1 MNLFI
6 LDTNYNKI
14 GVLSNQGVNP
24 QAPYFDDLFTQ
35 ELDTSADT
43 YYFSTLATYYAQDII
58 KIGHHVVFEF
68 NNKQKMFVISSLE
81 YEHKDGMNVIG
92 VYAEG
97 AGFELLET
105 YKKDIKIE
113 QCSYSK
119 FLATVLEG
127 TNWKYQVS
135 SSLANNLQDVDYT
148 QEKNVYA
155 MLQDSMQTFQGV
167 ELEFLTDYRN
177 GAPTKTIRAYANG
190 ERGSFVGE
198 RFEYGVNVKGITKT
212 ENVSNI
218 KDEDI
223 IFYEG
228 LVNING
234 LQVEI
239 TYDVDFA
246 LKSAQIPDYNIGD
259 THYIIDNDFNPPMQI
274 KGRIGKIEISFS
286 DPTRNKMYLANF
298 KKITGSRSENTNED
312 DIKDII
318 DDVIDDIED
327 IGEHDHQRLVDGDY
341 MVYYT
346 GGIQEDSDGLKTSYI
361 NFDTYDELGVSFQI
375 NNRAGDYDWATCYL
389 QRNTPEATNSSYMND
404 ALIFTSANHLIPNVD
419 GEQLIG
425 NINNWWF
432 FSYINNMHSARS
444 FSSCYYMNFD
454 RGDLYNGAT
463 EINDSSDVTK
473 QDLLDFILDEINIY
487 SFVHEDALNEDVKMG
502 LPASDVGDYLGIL
515 SDDFIDHNSGNSCGT
530 TKVGALIAKNALDED
545 SDEGH
550 NSHVYNL
557 PSLVCALIGAFQQ
570 HVNGG
575 GGSSEEG
582 GGEGDAVFD
591 NLHVRKW
598 LTLGSDTT
606 PAGFATGIK
615 LTDNTYGTTITP
627 GSLDARNIT
636 ANNIDATTIDVDED
650 LDAQRIRVYDGGLHI
665 FSSITFSDGSV
676 LSSAKGLGGGGNDG
690 DDGNDGGSGNP
701 DLSDYAT
708 KEYVEEYVGIEVDK
722 AENYAEN
729 CVNNSHN
736 TLNGI
741 IMDKTNAL
749 DERIKKLE
757 SENDGSNPGGGGDA
771 VFDTITVNKII
782 AGDYDPNVEQT
793 GMVEFAIGLKAA
805 YISCIDSYS
814 SLTIVDHT
822 IHRHD
827 ISMYGDIHFDFDCGI
842 EFVDGSRITS
852 GGSET
857 ASDRS
862 LKENIRYIDDA
873 VMTTSDDLLEKADLY
888 DFIVNQVN
896 LCEFNY
902 IGDDSDK
909 IGFIANDYEGTK
921 VGDKIVSRNSK
932 TDTLVYNVNNLLF
945 STIGALQEEVRIR
958 DEEITTLEDRL
969 AKIEEMLGINNN

>member
-105 YKKDIKIE
+105 YKKDIEIE

-127 TNWKYQVS
+127 TNWNYQVS

-228 LVNING
+228 LVTING

-298 KKITGSRSENTNED
+298 KKITGSKSENTNED
-312 DIKDII
+312 DVKDII
-318 DDVIDDIED
+318 DDVLDDIED
-327 IGEHDHQRLVDGDY
+327 VGEHDHQRLVDGDY

-346 GGIQEDSDGLKTSYI
+346 GGVQEDSDGLKTSYI

-375 NNRAGDYDWATCYL
+375 NNRADDYDWATCYL
-389 QRNTPEATNSSYMND
+389 QRNTPAASSSSYMND
-404 ALIFTSANHLIPNVD
+404 ALIFTSANHLLPNTD
-419 GEQLIG
+419 GRQLIG

-473 QDLLDFILDEINIY
+473 QDLLDFILDEVNIY

-515 SDDFIDHNSGNSCGT
+515 SDDFINHNSDNSCST
-530 TKVGALIAKNALDED
+530 TKVGALIAKNALDGD
-545 SDEGH
+545 SDESH

-582 GGEGDAVFD
+582 GDNGGGEGDAVFD

-606 PAGFATGIK
+606 NTGYATGIK
-615 LTDNTYGTTITP
+615 LTDNAYETTIVP
-627 GSLDARNIT
+627 GSINANSINAKTIDADNVDVAVNLDAK
-636 ANNIDATTIDVDED
+636 
-650 LDAQRIRVYDGGLHI
+650 RIRVYEDGLHI

-701 DLSDYAT
+701 DLSDYVTKTFLQSMYMDSAYIRANYAT
-708 KEYVEEYVGIEVDK
+708 IGYVDGLMDEYKEYVDNAI
-722 AENYAEN
+722 A
-729 CVNNSHN
+729 NN
-736 TLNGI
+736 
-741 IMDKTNAL
+741 
-749 DERIKKLE
+749 
-757 SENDGSNPGGGGDA
+757 GGGSGGGSSSGNRVVA
-771 VFDTITVNKII
+771 NYGLFSTVELEYLRPHGTGMGYITVQ
-782 AGDYDPNVEQT
+782 GSMSVQGT
-793 GMVEFAIGLKAA
+793 VTQ
-805 YISCIDSYS
+805 S
-814 SLTIVDHT
+814 SDK
-822 IHRHD
+822 
-827 ISMYGDIHFDFDCGI
+827 
-842 EFVDGSRITS
+842 
-852 GGSET
+852 
-857 ASDRS
+857 S
-862 LKENIRYIDDA
+862 LKENIRYIDTQA
-873 VMTTSDDLLEKADLY
+873 RTSDDLLEKADLY

-896 LCEFNY
+896 LCEFNF

-921 VGDKIVSRNSK
+921 VGDKIVSRNDK
-932 TDTLVYNVNNLLF
+932 DDTLVYDMSNLLF

-958 DEEITTLEDRL
+958 DEKIAVLEDRL

>member
-105 YKKDIKIE
+105 YKKDIEIE

-127 TNWKYQVS
+127 TNWNYQVS

-228 LVNING
+228 LVTING

-298 KKITGSRSENTNED
+298 KKITGSKSENTNED
-312 DIKDII
+312 DVKDII
-318 DDVIDDIED
+318 DDVLDDIED
-327 IGEHDHQRLVDGDY
+327 VGEHDHQRLVDGDY

-346 GGIQEDSDGLKTSYI
+346 GGVQEDSDGVVTNYI
-361 NFDTYDELGVSFQI
+361 NFDTYDELGVSFQT
-375 NNRAGDYDWATCYL
+375 NNVADDFGWADCYL
-389 QRNTPEATNSSYMND
+389 YRNTPAASSSSYMND
-404 ALIFTSANHLIPNVD
+404 ALIFTSANHLIPNTD
-419 GEQLIG
+419 GKQSIG
-425 NINNWWF
+425 SEDYRWHL
-432 FSYINNMHSARS
+432 SYINNMVAIRTW
-444 FSSCYYMNFD
+444 SCTYFLPFD
-454 RGDLYNGAT
+454 SHDMTGSTQIDDSGD
-463 EINDSSDVTK
+463 ITK
-473 QDLLDFILDEINIY
+473 QDLLDFILNDVKIY
-487 SFVHEDALNEDVKMG
+487 RYMHEDVLNENNKLSV
-502 LPASDVGDYLGIL
+502 PGDSSFDFGEFLGIL
-515 SDDFIDHNSGNSCGT
+515 SEDYLDHGSGDNCSWT
-530 TKVGALIAKNALDED
+530 SKVAPLIIRNNYDED
-545 SDEGH
+545 SDDDGYIENNDVH
-550 NSHVYNL
+550 NEHIYNL

-575 GGSSEEG
+575 GGGSSGEGGDNG

-606 PAGFATGIK
+606 NTGYATGIK
-615 LTDNTYGTTITP
+615 LTDNAYETTIVP
-627 GSLDARNIT
+627 GSINANSINAKTIDADNVDVAVNLDAK
-636 ANNIDATTIDVDED
+636 
-650 LDAQRIRVYDGGLHI
+650 RIRVYEDGLHI

-701 DLSDYAT
+701 DLSDYVTKTFLQSMYMDSAYIRANYAT
-708 KEYVEEYVGIEVDK
+708 IGYVDGLMDEYKEYVDNAI
-722 AENYAEN
+722 A
-729 CVNNSHN
+729 NN
-736 TLNGI
+736 
-741 IMDKTNAL
+741 
-749 DERIKKLE
+749 
-757 SENDGSNPGGGGDA
+757 GGG
-771 VFDTITVNKII
+771 
-782 AGDYDPNVEQT
+782 
-793 GMVEFAIGLKAA
+793 
-805 YISCIDSYS
+805 
-814 SLTIVDHT
+814 
-822 IHRHD
+822 
-827 ISMYGDIHFDFDCGI
+827 
-842 EFVDGSRITS
+842 S
-852 GGSET
+852 GGGSSSGNQVVAGYGLFSTVELEYLRPHET
-857 ASDRS
+857 GIGYIIVQGSMSVQGTVTQSSDKS
-862 LKENIRYIDDA
+862 LKENIRYIDTQA
-873 VMTTSDDLLEKADLY
+873 RTSDDLLEKADLY

-896 LCEFNY
+896 LCEFNF

-921 VGDKIVSRNSK
+921 VGDKIVSRNDK
-932 TDTLVYNVNNLLF
+932 DDTLVYDMSNLLF

-958 DEEITTLEDRL
+958 DEKIAALEDRL